1 MSGKWKKCGKNADSV
16 GEMDETSIFA
26 RNAFG
31 WVAKNVGI
39 LREMT
44 ILEAKN
50 LSVDDIEHVFCKISA
65 PWASNAKIA
74 CFWHKTGGKPLKLSG
89 LSMERVGKIGTFLCK
104 FILSA
109 LMEILLEN
117 AEATSNDVEEIAK
130 ILVVRFGLAPRKKD
144 GNAQLHK
151 LLLHLYERKKE
162 ANREKR
168 PEAAVVPVEEMALH
182 AGIKRQ
188 TMYDYLH
195 RWLDLQILKKT
206 SFVSNGK
213 VVIGYELN
221 GTNLEGAF
229 RKAETTI
236 QNQLDAS
243 FKLIEGLQ
251 NEIKKEKLREN
262 ANAASPSE
270 EHSDQ

>member
-1 MSGKWKKCGKNADSV
+1 MSQNC
-16 GEMDETSIFA
+16 
-26 RNAFG
+26 
-31 WVAKNVGI
+31 
-39 LREMT
+39 
-44 ILEAKN
+44 
-50 LSVDDIEHVFCKISA
+50 
-65 PWASNAKIA
+65 P
-74 CFWHKTGGKPLKLSG
+74 KLSG
-89 LSMERVGKIGTFLCK
+89 LSTGPVGKIGTFLC
-104 FILSA
+104 SA
-109 LMEILLEN
+109 LLPEHMEILLEN
-117 AEATSNDVEEIAK
+117 AEATSNDVEELAK
-130 ILVVRFGLAPRKKD
+130 ILAVRFGLAPRKKD

-151 LLLHLYERKKE
+151 LMLHLYERKKE

-168 PEAAVVPVEEMALH
+168 PEVAVVPVEEMALY

-236 QNQLDAS
+236 KNHMDAS
-243 FKLIEGLQ
+243 FKLIENLQ
-251 NEIKKEKLREN
+251 NEIKKEKLRD
-262 ANAASPSE
+262 ANAASQSE
-270 EHSDQ
+270 GHLSQ

>member
-1 MSGKWKKCGKNADSV
+1 
-16 GEMDETSIFA
+16 
-26 RNAFG
+26 
-31 WVAKNVGI
+31 
-39 LREMT
+39 
-44 ILEAKN
+44 
-50 LSVDDIEHVFCKISA
+50 
-65 PWASNAKIA
+65 
-74 CFWHKTGGKPLKLSG
+74 
-89 LSMERVGKIGTFLCK
+89 
-104 FILSA
+104 
-109 LMEILLEN
+109 MEILLDNTEP
-117 AEATSNDVEEIAK
+117 TTNDALEVAK
-130 ILVVRFGLAPRKKD
+130 IITVRFGLAPRKKD

-168 PEAAVVPVEEMALH
+168 PEAAVVPVEEMALY

-206 SFVSNGK
+206 SFVSGGK

-236 QNQLDAS
+236 KNHLEAS
-243 FKLIEGLQ
+243 FKLIENLQ
-251 NEIKKEKLREN
+251 NEIKKEKLRGINE
-262 ANAASPSE
+262 ASPSE
-270 EHSDQ
+270 EHSSQ